1 MNAPPRNLRLAV
13 LDDPLAV
20 CRLDAASGV
29 PSWALEDGFFSVTRT
44 DEELSVVCREEAVPK
59 DVRCEKGWRALRLE
73 GPFEFSEVGVLAS
86 VAAPLAEA
94 DVSIF
99 AVSTFDTDYVL
110 VRDEQLDP
118 AAGALR
124 ERGHEV
130 VRTSRSLKE

>member
-1 MNAPPRNLRLAV
+1 
-13 LDDPLAV
+13 
-20 CRLDAASGV
+20 
-29 PSWALEDGFFSVTRT
+29 
-44 DEELSVVCREEAVPK
+44 
-59 DVRCEKGWRALRLE
+59 
-73 GPFEFSEVGVLAS
+73 VLAS
-86 VAAPLAEA
+86 VSAPLAEA